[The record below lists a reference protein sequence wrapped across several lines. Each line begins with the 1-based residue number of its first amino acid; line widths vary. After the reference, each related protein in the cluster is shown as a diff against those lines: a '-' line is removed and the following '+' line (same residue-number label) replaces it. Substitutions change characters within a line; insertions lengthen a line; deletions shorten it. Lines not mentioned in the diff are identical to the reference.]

1 MSNPNNSCNYS
12 GFITSEPIFIQT
24 KEGVEFQARF
34 SLSVRRSY
42 KAKDGKHL
50 YDYIPVRIN
59 GEKRMNLAHKLHE
72 GNSVRIVGEM
82 RSGSFINKEGDR
94 VFTLYLDMESLT
106 WNSVGRSKA
115 EPSSDVKSAKQPV
128 SETSAAEQENT
139 SYGDM
144 ALPFD

>member
-42 KAKDGKHL
+42 KTKDGKYH

-72 GNSVRIVGEM
+72 GNSVRVVGEM
-82 RSGSFINKEGDR
+82 RSGSFINKEGEKI
-94 VFTLYLDMESLT
+94 FTLYLDMESLT
-106 WNSVGRSKA
+106 WNSIGRTKMDSKS
-115 EPSSDVKSAKQPV
+115 EEKHSEQPANEA
-128 SETSAAEQENT
+128 STSMQENQ
-139 SYGDM
+139 SYDDM